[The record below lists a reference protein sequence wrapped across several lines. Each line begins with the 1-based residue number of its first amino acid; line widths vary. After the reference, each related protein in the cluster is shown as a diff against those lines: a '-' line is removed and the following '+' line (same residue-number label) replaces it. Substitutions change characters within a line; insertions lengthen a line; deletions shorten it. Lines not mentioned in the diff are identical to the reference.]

1 MLVTNGLAN
10 ARALVF
16 TEQGKFLYELD
27 RLGQGKGEYI
37 EMGTFVLMP
46 NADIKVLG
54 WNKTVTYDSVGNY
67 LYESPMPYYA
77 HDAMVFP
84 DGSYVLRHTNL
95 MGLPNKALYAF
106 TEKDEELSS
115 FLDISPVEKTKLNYF
130 LNWNTFSTYAG
141 KPCFTYSHADTIY
154 SLDADK
160 ATPVFCFDFG
170 KYKVDYREVEPTDD
184 MIAIDK
190 KIRNK
195 EYVTL
200 WSFQFYSDLLILGL
214 GFDEKA
220 SLCFYSLKTGQF
232 MNGIRI
238 MDDMYLK
245 NNSLKLRYT
254 NLPHIV
260 IDGYLYAPISP
271 TTLIN
276 GYTNYKQSASS
287 QEWNTFKQ
295 EHAFLVDLCE
305 SISEEDNP
313 VLLRIKLKKVA
324 Q

>member
-1 MLVTNGLAN
+1 M
-10 ARALVF
+10 
-16 TEQGKFLYELD
+16 
-27 RLGQGKGEYI
+27 
-37 EMGTFVLMP
+37 
-46 NADIKVLG
+46 
-54 WNKTVTYDSVGNY
+54 
-67 LYESPMPYYA
+67 
-77 HDAMVFP
+77 
-84 DGSYVLRHTNL
+84 
-95 MGLPNKALYAF
+95 
-106 TEKDEELSS
+106 
-115 FLDISPVEKTKLNYF
+115 
-130 LNWNTFSTYAG
+130 
-141 KPCFTYSHADTIY
+141 
-154 SLDADK
+154 
-160 ATPVFCFDFG
+160 
-170 KYKVDYREVEPTDD
+170 DYREVEPTDD